1 MHVCH
6 WLDAALIGRRS
17 HPVDIRRISCGYP
30 PEAFIIFRPPFHSL
44 FKKSSSLADAIS
56 RIKNTRLPDIK
67 TKTSFYKHF
76 NSTTR
81 LQHPPH
87 CLQRL
92 SKTLLNY
99 QRKKGLR
106 EIKKGPMGKNWDT
119 KGLFFNACID
129 HMFYCCWRRVT
140 DCFL

>member
-56 RIKNTRLPDIK
+56 RIKSTRLPDIK

-99 QRKKGLR
+99 QRKKGFTG
-106 EIKKGPMGKNWDT
+106 KGPMGKNWDT
-119 KGLFFNACID
+119 KGLFLNACLD
-129 HMFYCCWRRVT
+129 HM
-140 DCFL
+140 L